1 MVQTPVH
8 RKAGLDRTETACRDR
23 PVPYREDNMKVLI
36 WVGVFLGVSL
46 VQALLRNLM
55 YAGMLPMIPGPLIFY
70 GIASFLAYRLCD
82 RWEYNHSKGKSMP
95 RNLRR
100 MKKVKKPEHRNRLI
114 RTVVRGMLEKDA
126 QQGNT
131 DTADLCNL

>member
-82 RWEYNHSKGKSMP
+82 RWEYNHSKGKYAP
-95 RNLRR
+95 
-100 MKKVKKPEHRNRLI
+100 KPQKD
-114 RTVVRGMLEKDA
+114 EKGEETGAQEPSDPHGGTRDA
-126 QQGNT
+126 
-131 DTADLCNL
+131 